1 MELLFVEKLRLP
13 FMLPRLPLIPLLRLM
28 LLPPLLR
35 LTLGVGK
42 EMLFLFVLLLD
53 PLIPLGLL
61 MLEPL
66 IAWLFFICTLPFE
79 LGRKVPGACWLRL

>member
-1 MELLFVEKLRLP
+1 
-13 FMLPRLPLIPLLRLM
+13 MLPRLPLIPLLRLM
-28 LLPPLLR
+28 LPPPLLR

-53 PLIPLGLL
+53 PLMPLGLL

-66 IAWLFFICTLPFE
+66 IAWLFFICTLPFV